1 MTAPAGPRAV
11 PRAPGLPIVGHAPQ
25 MAKAPH
31 LAVIDIAR
39 RYGGIVAMNV
49 FHHKFIAVSNAD
61 YIRHVLVG
69 AQQRY
74 VRSYHYENP
83 VIGAGLLTTDGPS
96 WLVRRRQVNIA
107 FRGDSL
113 ERLVPTASAEAEH
126 LVARWTA
133 AARSG
138 TTVGLVA
145 DMQRLA
151 VTVMGRSLL
160 STGIDADSAAF
171 FADKVRTATRLM
183 RKRNYGLVR
192 FPNWAPTP
200 VSRGLHR
207 SRVAL
212 DAFLRPII
220 AERRAAPP
228 ARRDML
234 DALLAVRDPETGIA
248 LNDAEILDETKTL
261 FVAGFET
268 TSTALSWT
276 LHLISRHPEVSERL
290 AEEVDRELGG
300 RTPELADLARLS
312 YLSQIMN
319 ESMRLYPAVYTL
331 GRECIER
338 DEIDGY
344 VIPKGSVMLLSVL
357 AVHHDEKYWP
367 DPEAFRPERFA
378 SEYPRQAF
386 LPFATGKHVCIGNNF
401 ALTEMAVV
409 IAMIA
414 QRFRLVPG
422 DDLPVEARAN
432 VTLIPAREI
441 PLQIVER

>member
-1 MTAPAGPRAV
+1 
-11 PRAPGLPIVGHAPQ
+11 
-25 MAKAPH
+25 MARAPH

-39 RYGGIVAMNV
+39 RYGGLVAMNV

-83 VIGAGLLTTDGPS
+83 VIGAGLLTTDGPK
-96 WLVRRRQVNIA
+96 WLVRRRQVNNA

-113 ERLVPTASAEAEH
+113 ERLVPTASAETAQ

-133 AARSG
+133 AARTG
-138 TTVGLVA
+138 TNVSLVA

-151 VTVMGRSLL
+151 VTIIGLSLL
-160 STGIDADSAAF
+160 STGIDAESAAF

-183 RKRNYGLVR
+183 RRRNYGLVR

-200 VSRGLHR
+200 ISRGLNR
-207 SRVAL
+207 SRVVL

-248 LNDAEILDETKTL
+248 LTDAEILDETKTL

-276 LHLISRHPEVSERL
+276 LHLISRNPDVGERL
-290 AEEVDRELGG
+290 AAEVDRELGG

-312 YLSQIMN
+312 YLGQIMN
-319 ESMRLYPAVYTL
+319 ESMRIYPAVYTL
-331 GRECIER
+331 GRECVER

-344 VIPKGSVMLLSVL
+344 TIPKGSVMLLSVL
-357 AVHHDEKYWP
+357 AVHHDERYWP
-367 DPEAFRPERFA
+367 DPEVFRPDRFA
-378 SEYPRQAF
+378 GEYPRQAF

-401 ALTEMAVV
+401 ALAEMAVV

-414 QRFRLVPG
+414 QRFRLEPG

-441 PLQIVER
+441 PLRLVAR